1 MWLTII
7 IAVVLGY
14 YIYQQLDK
22 RLRAIEET
30 RGPEYSHRFSV
41 IALDAVLKHKKF
53 GEISGIKSASE
64 GKDYKDWSKE
74 DKSKW
79 EKDKKLRET
88 LWNRINVNLTYL
100 VSENAYFVSTYKNNP
115 TIVHRDS
122 NTNLLYSAIVVG
134 DEDGL
139 KDHIEF
145 LIYERLIKYDQGK
158 YGWVLTPCLQYRDDH
173 IFDVNKNHSFTSL
186 CDFPLFRTDL
196 KDEEI
201 KKLGFEIE
209 RNGGDDIYED
219 SFGEKHSI
227 PTEIK
232 YKKNG
237 VEIRYVY

>member
-30 RGPEYSHRFSV
+30 RGPGYSHWFSV
-41 IALDAVLKHKKF
+41 NVLDAVLTHKKF
-53 GEISGIKSASE
+53 GELTGIKGASE
-64 GKDYKDWSKE
+64 GKEYKDWSKADQDRWHKNFAE
-74 DKSKW
+74 KIVDKTRVK
-79 EKDKKLRET
+79 
-88 LWNRINVNLTYL
+88 INYL
-100 VSENAYFVSTYKNNP
+100 QSENTYFVSTHKTNAL
-115 TIVHRDS
+115 IIKRDS

-134 DEDGL
+134 DEDGF
-139 KDHIEF
+139 KGNIEF
-145 LIYERLIKYDQGK
+145 LIYERLIKHDQGK
-158 YGWVLTPCLQYRDDH
+158 YSWVLTPCLQYRDDH
-173 IFDVNKNHSFTSL
+173 ILDINKSHTFIML

-196 KDEEI
+196 NDEEI
-201 KKLGFEIE
+201 KKMGFEIE

-237 VEIRYVY
+237 VEIGYVY